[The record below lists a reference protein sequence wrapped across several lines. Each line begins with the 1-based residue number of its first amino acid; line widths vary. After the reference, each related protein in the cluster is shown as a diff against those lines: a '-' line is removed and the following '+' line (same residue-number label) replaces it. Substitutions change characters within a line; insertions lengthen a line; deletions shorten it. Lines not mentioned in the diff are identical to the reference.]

1 MNIVVLGAGAIGSFF
16 GGLLSKKHNVILVGK
31 KDHVHKINNKGLQIK
46 GKTRLQKKIPSVE
59 TIQELSSSPDLVLL
73 TVKSFDTLQ
82 AISEAKP
89 IISSETKILSF
100 QNGLD
105 NIDQIN
111 KVVKKHQIIAG
122 ITTHGVQYIEPGLIY
137 HKGSGSTVIGEISGK
152 KTQRIQQIA
161 SIFNG
166 VHIPVTVSSQIIEDI
181 WKKAIVNASINPLTA
196 IFQCPNGYLV
206 KNPIL
211 TELVEKI
218 CFESTIIA
226 QKKGF
231 SFQPEELLGLTMK
244 VISQTEKNHSSML
257 QSIQR
262 NKPTEINEINGKL
275 ADIGKAKGCD
285 TALNELLTKI
295 IRAND

>member
-16 GGLLSKKHNVILVGK
+16 GGLLSKKHNVILVGR
-31 KDHVHKINNKGLQIK
+31 KDHVQEINKNGLQIK

-59 TIQELSSSPDLVLL
+59 TIQEISTSPDLVLI

-89 IISSETKILSF
+89 IISSGTTILSF

-111 KVVKKHQIIAG
+111 TVVKEHQIIAG
-122 ITTHGVQYIEPGLIY
+122 ITTHGVQYIKPGVIF
-137 HKGSGSTVIGEISGK
+137 HRGVGSTVVGELSGK
-152 KTQRIQQIA
+152 KTRRIQQIA
-161 SIFNG
+161 SIFND
-166 VHIPVTVSSQIIEDI
+166 VHILVTISSQIIEDI

-196 IFQCPNGYLV
+196 IFQCPNGYLA

-211 TELVEKI
+211 TEIVEKT
-218 CFESTIIA
+218 CLESTIIA
-226 QKKGF
+226 QKEGF
-231 SFQPEELLGLTMK
+231 SFQPEELLCLTMK

-275 ADIGKAKGCD
+275 ADIGKSKGCD
-285 TALNELLTKI
+285 TSLNELLTKI
-295 IRAND
+295 IRENR